1 MKRVLNLNSLN
12 ESIGRLDTIELE
24 NGTNVG
30 IAEVSLNLL
39 HLSQAL
45 TLWQWWIRLDHIRPI
60 K

>member
-45 TLWQWWIRLDHIRPI
+45 TSWQWWIRLDHIRPI